1 MIVKPKGTRD
11 IYGIEAKKWQYVND
25 LIDALCE
32 KYNYNY
38 IRTPIFEASD
48 VFHRTVG
55 SQTDIVSKETYD
67 FIDRGNRNM
76 TLRPEGTAGIVRSY
90 IENKMYGD
98 AIKPTKVYY
107 NGTMYRYDRP
117 QAGRFRE
124 FTQFG
129 VEVIGSDEPYIDA
142 EVISIPVN
150 LYKILGLENIVV
162 NINSLGDD
170 ESRKKHNDALVNYL
184 TPLVNELC
192 EDCQTRF
199 KNNPL
204 RVFDCKIDGE
214 SEIIDNAPMIT
225 DYLND
230 ESKKRFKSVQ
240 NYLDVMD
247 IEYKVN
253 PKIIRGL
260 DYYNHT
266 VFEVEAAV
274 KGLGAQNVLCGGGR
288 YNNLSEALDGP
299 KTPGIGFAMGL
310 DRLMLVIDAEEIN
323 IPVKDNVDVYV
334 MYVNEDEKQFAI
346 SLTQDLRVNGFIT
359 EIENMNRSLKAQ
371 FKQADRFKA
380 RYLIILNSEDIKNG
394 CINIKDNIT
403 KEEEKISYNDVVNY
417 IDMNI

>member
-346 SLTQDLRVNGFIT
+346 SLTQNLRVNGFIT

>member
-184 TPLVNELC
+184 TPRVNELC

>member
-11 IYGIEAKKWQYVND
+11 IYGGEAKRWQYVND

-32 KYNYNY
+32 KYNYDY

-55 SQTDIVSKETYD
+55 TQTDIVSKETYD
-67 FIDRGNRNM
+67 FIDRGKRNM
-76 TLRPEGTAGIVRSY
+76 TLRPEGTAGVVRSY

-98 AIKPTKVYY
+98 AIQPTKIYY

-129 VEVIGSDEPYIDA
+129 VEVLGSDDPYIDA

-170 ESRKKHNDALVNYL
+170 ESRKKHNEALVNYL
-184 TPLVNELC
+184 TPHVSELC

-214 SEIIDNAPMIT
+214 SDVIDNAPMIT
-225 DYLND
+225 DYLNED
-230 ESKKRFKSVQ
+230 SKERFKSVL

-266 VFEVEAAV
+266 VFEVAADV

-299 KTPGIGFAMGL
+299 KTPGMGFAMGL
-310 DRLMLVIDAEEIN
+310 DRLLLVLDAEEIN
-323 IPVKDNVDVYV
+323 VPVKDNVDVYV

-394 CINIKDNIT
+394 YLNIKDNIT

-417 IDMNI
+417 IDMNL

>member
-1 MIVKPKGTRD
+1 M
-11 IYGIEAKKWQYVND
+11 
-25 LIDALCE
+25 L
-32 KYNYNY
+32 
-38 IRTPIFEASD
+38 F
-48 VFHRTVG
+48 
-55 SQTDIVSKETYD
+55 
-67 FIDRGNRNM
+67 
-76 TLRPEGTAGIVRSY
+76 RS
-90 IENKMYGD
+90 
-98 AIKPTKVYY
+98 
-107 NGTMYRYDRP
+107 
-117 QAGRFRE
+117 
-124 FTQFG
+124 
-129 VEVIGSDEPYIDA
+129 
-142 EVISIPVN
+142 
-150 LYKILGLENIVV
+150 
-162 NINSLGDD
+162 
-170 ESRKKHNDALVNYL
+170 
-184 TPLVNELC
+184 
-192 EDCQTRF
+192 TRF

-394 CINIKDNIT
+394 YLNIKDNIT